1 MSFKLT
7 ILGSNS
13 AVPLIDRNPTS
24 QLLNVNERFFLI
36 DCGENTQV
44 QLRKYGLSFQR
55 IHHIFI
61 SHLHGDHYFGLIG
74 LITSMHL
81 LGRKKELHLYAHE
94 QLKEIINIQ
103 LSASNTDL
111 SFPLFFHNLSTN
123 SEAILFEDDLITI
136 SNFLLDHTL
145 NCSGFIFKEKKYKRR
160 LDRKKIEYF
169 NIHYNFF
176 TSLMKGRDYIKD
188 DVMIK
193 NSELTRDPE
202 FFHSYAF
209 CSDTSFSK
217 EIISRVKNIDVLY
230 HETTF
235 AKDVLER
242 ARETGHSTT
251 HQAGQIAKRAKAK
264 LLITGHYSQRYT
276 DLSILLEET
285 KEVFQNSMLSYSGM
299 TFDFN
304 TLYK

>member
-7 ILGSNS
+7 ILGWNS

-81 LGRKKELHLYAHE
+81 LGRKKELHIYAHE

-103 LSASNTDL
+103 LLASNTDL
-111 SFPLFFHNLSTN
+111 SFPLFFHNLSAN
-123 SEAILFEDDLITI
+123 SEAILYEDDLITI

-160 LDRKKIEYF
+160 LDRKKIEQF

-176 TSLMKGRDYIKD
+176 TSLMKGRDYVKE
-188 DVMIK
+188 DVRIK
-193 NSELTRDPE
+193 NSELARDPE

-209 CSDTSFSK
+209 CSDTSFFK
-217 EIISRVKNIDVLY
+217 EIISKVKNVDVLY

-242 ARETGHSTT
+242 ALETGHSTT
-251 HQAGQIAKRAKAK
+251 HQAAQIAKRAKVK
-264 LLITGHYSQRYT
+264 LLITGHYSQRYS
-276 DLSILLEET
+276 DLNFLLEET
-285 KEVFQNSMLSYSGM
+285 KEVFGNSILSYSGL

-304 TLYK
+304 TLNK